1 MDRAR
6 MIHLT
11 HTIILQNPEHYVM
24 RWMIIISIL
33 LVFTLLTGGCM
44 PGTSNPVPSASPPNI
59 NSGTS
64 SMTTGGSAIAIAV
77 NAQEITTPY
86 PEARELFIKGLTLS
100 TQYTQYNDSLVYFD
114 RALDIDPNFT
124 DAWYA
129 KGVALHNLKRYSEA
143 VQSYDRALLLEPENA
158 AVWSLKGR
166 TFTDMG
172 RNDEAA
178 DCYRKATEIDPRYV

>member
-1 MDRAR
+1 
-6 MIHLT
+6 
-11 HTIILQNPEHYVM
+11 M
-24 RWMIIISIL
+24 RWMIFISIL
-33 LVFTLLTGGCM
+33 LVLTLLTGGCM
-44 PGTSNPVPSASPPNI
+44 SGTSNPVPSASPPGV
-59 NSGTS
+59 SPGPS

-86 PEARELFIKGLTLS
+86 PEARELFINGLTQS
-100 TQYTQYNDSLVYFD
+100 TQYARYNDSLVYFD
-114 RALDIDPNFT
+114 RALAIDPNFT
-124 DAWYA
+124 EAWYA

-178 DCYRKATEIDPRYV
+178 DCYRKATEIDPRYVERQMTSVTGQLLYPAWGVV